1 MIPIII
7 DTSGS
12 GSTSSSFCLC
22 CRHFDRSMAPPSL
35 TKLRTYLHLVPVF
48 GTVLSLWTLYGEPK
62 QTAQNRSELSGKQ
75 PPDIEAPPQDAHQRL
90 AASKLSV
97 ILGLGCVGAI
107 ALLGAGASTQASQMA
122 SLRFLIASS
131 LVGSGYFLLS
141 LTLMFRV
148 ATNQSIRL
156 PGISSLSRR
165 LP

>member
-1 MIPIII
+1 
-7 DTSGS
+7 
-12 GSTSSSFCLC
+12 
-22 CRHFDRSMAPPSL
+22 MAPPSL

-48 GTVLSLWTLYGEPK
+48 GTVLSLWTLYGEQN
-62 QTAQNRSELSGKQ
+62 QTEQNQTKRNQTEQNWGELDEKHLHTA
-75 PPDIEAPPQDAHQRL
+75 EAPHQDAHQRL

-97 ILGLGCVGAI
+97 VLGLGCIGAI

-141 LTLMFRV
+141 LALMFRV

>member
-1 MIPIII
+1 
-7 DTSGS
+7 
-12 GSTSSSFCLC
+12 
-22 CRHFDRSMAPPSL
+22 MAPPSL

-48 GTVLSLWTLYGEPK
+48 GTVLSLWTLYGEQN
-62 QTAQNRSELSGKQ
+62 QTEQNQTEQNWGELDEKHLHTA
-75 PPDIEAPPQDAHQRL
+75 EAPHQDAHQRL

-97 ILGLGCVGAI
+97 VLGLGCIGAI

-141 LTLMFRV
+141 LALMFRV